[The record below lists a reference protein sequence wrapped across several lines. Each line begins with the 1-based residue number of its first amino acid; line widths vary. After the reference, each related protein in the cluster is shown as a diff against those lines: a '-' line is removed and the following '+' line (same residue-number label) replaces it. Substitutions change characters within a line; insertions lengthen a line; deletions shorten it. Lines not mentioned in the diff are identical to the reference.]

1 MTRIHAL
8 VLGVGSIG
16 RRHCANLRALGV
28 ELIDVFDPAPDRCR
42 AAVEELGAV
51 AHPRF
56 EDALAA
62 GPDVVLVCTPP
73 VFHVEQALA
82 ALEAG
87 CHVFLEKPLS
97 HDLERVD
104 ELEALARARRRVVL
118 VGYNLRFHPGLRI
131 LKRLLDEGTLGRPLW
146 VQAESAQY
154 LPDWRPA
161 QDYRTNYTARQDLG
175 GGILLDGSHELDY
188 LTWLLGR
195 PDELLCMAGRVSD
208 LEVNVEDCATLLLR
222 FPSRTMASVHLDFV
236 QRGYTRC
243 CKIGGER
250 GTAHWSLF
258 ARDVRLNLADPPENR
273 SLQYT
278 FDVNDMY
285 TAELRHFLACVT
297 GEAEPEVTIAQARAV
312 LELILTAKRQLSRH
326 VFG

>member
-1 MTRIHAL
+1 MTRTHAL

-28 ELIDVFDPAPDRCR
+28 ELIDVFDPVPERCR
-42 AAVEELGAV
+42 AVVEELGAV
-51 AHPRF
+51 AHPRL

-73 VFHVEQALA
+73 IFHVEQALA

-87 CHVFLEKPLS
+87 CHIFLEKPLS

-104 ELEALARARRRVVL
+104 ELEARAQARRRVVH

-161 QDYRTNYTARQDLG
+161 QDYRTNYTARRNLG
-175 GGILLDGSHELDY
+175 GGILLDGSHEIDY
-188 LTWLLGR
+188 LTWLLGP

-208 LEVNVEDCATLLLR
+208 LEVDVEDCATLLLR
-222 FPSRTMASVHLDFV
+222 YPSRTMASIHLDFV
-236 QRGYTRC
+236 QRGATRW
-243 CKIGGER
+243 CKVAGEL
-250 GTAHWSLF
+250 GTAHWSFF
-258 ARDVRLNLADPPENR
+258 ARDVRLNLADPSGSR
-273 SLQYT
+273 SLPYA

-285 TAELRHFLACVT
+285 MAELRHFLACVA
-297 GEAEPEVTIAQARAV
+297 GEAEQEVTIAQARAV
-312 LELILTAKRQLSRH
+312 LELILTAKRQMSGR